1 MRKANDNKSFRIAKE
16 DLISQLFK
24 HFEEHEYW
32 SMKGFREVTNQP
44 EAYLKEV
51 LEDIAIMN
59 KAGPYS
65 GKWSLRPEFKQR
77 SGTGG
82 ASLASAGTDGGANAI
97 EIDDDDEEVEMEDVL
112 PAGPK

>member
-1 MRKANDNKSFRIAKE
+1 
-16 DLISQLFK
+16 
-24 HFEEHEYW
+24 
-32 SMKGFREVTNQP
+32 MKGFREVTNQP

-51 LEDIAIMN
+51 LEDIAVMN

-77 SGTGG
+77 SGTGVS
-82 ASLASAGTDGGANAI
+82 SLASAGTDGGANAGEAI

-112 PAGPK
+112 PSGSK